1 MSYSNG
7 LLPSSSSSS
16 SSQRGLPGVP
26 GVGFRLTDDGNFDID
41 NKRLT
46 NVSQPTDGSDAT
58 TKAYVDSENAKQ
70 DIAIADKASK
80 NDLNTKLNIDGS
92 KSMTGDLNINNNKI
106 INLSEGTDSNDS
118 VNYSQLI
125 NHTTDHKRDYQL
137 VSNFKFY
144 RDFGDKGA
152 LTKSSQAI
160 SGHQHL
166 DLYDVGVIEGRDAG
180 FGGESWSS
188 LKATNTLGRGI
199 HTIVFETFSFYNNI
213 LNDET
218 LLYSVHGDAHFQI
231 ITFSHDW
238 ESNMGGN
245 TPHSKAYIQ
254 FSSDGQPGEIK
265 FQIRYYGKSFN
276 NSLLNLFF
284 YSRVLKVNII
294 TLSITSYLM
303 LKKVNMTIYFSSL
316 KIST

>member
-16 SSQRGLPGVP
+16 SRSQRRLPGVP
-26 GVGFRLTDDGNFDID
+26 GVGFKLTDDGNYDID
-41 NKRLT
+41 GKRLT
-46 NVSQPTDGSDAT
+46 NVSQPTDGSDGT
-58 TKAYVDSENAKQ
+58 TKVHVDSENAKQ

-92 KSMTGDLNINNNKI
+92 KSMTGDLNMNNNKI
-106 INLSEGTDSNDS
+106 INLSEGADANDA
-118 VNYSQLI
+118 VNYGQLI
-125 NHTTDHKRDYQL
+125 NHATDHNRDYQL
-137 VSNFKFY
+137 ASSFKFY

-152 LTKSSQAI
+152 LTKSSHAI

-238 ESNMGGN
+238 ESNSGGN

-265 FQIRYYGKSFN
+265 FKLDIMEK
-276 NSLLNLFF
+276 
-284 YSRVLKVNII
+284 VLII
-294 TLSITSYLM
+294 HH
-303 LKKVNMTIYFSSL
+303 
-316 KIST
+316 